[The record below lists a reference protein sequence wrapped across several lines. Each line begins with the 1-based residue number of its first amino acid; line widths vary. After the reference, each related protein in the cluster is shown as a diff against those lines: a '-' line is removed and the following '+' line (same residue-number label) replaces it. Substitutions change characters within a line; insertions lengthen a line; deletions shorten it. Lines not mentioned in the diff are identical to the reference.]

1 MSNQYLCGLLN
12 AAVRLRNSRDG
23 NPRWRLTINGNRY
36 ITKLNSAVAFKI
48 SPPSH
53 IGEAVIIQLDS
64 SNRIIDFEML
74 ENRPKQ
80 GELVTNPDK
89 LGLLSQGSIVVV
101 RSTGVTWT
109 KQDPLYWVANS
120 AIYAALTT
128 EQLLYEYGV
137 VQVTWIGSG
146 L

>member
-1 MSNQYLCGLLN
+1 MSNQYLIGLLN

-23 NPRWRLTINGNRY
+23 NPRWLLTINGNRY
-36 ITKLNSAVAFKI
+36 TTKLDSAVAYKI
-48 SPPSH
+48 SQPSH
-53 IGEAVIIQLDS
+53 LGEAVIIQLDGA
-64 SNRIIDFEML
+64 NRIVDFDML

-89 LGLLSQGSIVVV
+89 LGLLGIGSIVNV
-101 RSTGVTWT
+101 RSTGVSWT
-109 KQDPLYWVANS
+109 KEDPLYWVASS
-120 AIYAALTT
+120 ATYSALTT